1 MTYGHDGE
9 PGALGASGAIGPAVE
24 EVDALAEDAL
34 GGEEGGAE
42 DELLEAEHFGWGDS
56 RERWRWW

>member
-1 MTYGHDGE
+1 
-9 PGALGASGAIGPAVE
+9 
-24 EVDALAEDAL
+24 VDALAEDAL